1 VNPLK
6 IQWALDKLRRELVDA
21 GVLEAGVLE
30 DDDETLTWLELE
42 KLHRELWA

>member
-21 GVLEAGVLE
+21 GVLE

-42 KLHRELWA
+42 KRHRELWS